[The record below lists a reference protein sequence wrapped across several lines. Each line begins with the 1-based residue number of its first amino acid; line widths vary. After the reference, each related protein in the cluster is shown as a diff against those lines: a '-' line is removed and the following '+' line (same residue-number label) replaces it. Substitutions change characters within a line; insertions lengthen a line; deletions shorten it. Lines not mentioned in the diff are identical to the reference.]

1 MRYIITRIKEDGTK
15 DYMYR
20 AFPTT
25 KFIDDKQ
32 LAMRMDGYAAQVK
45 SYHLKS
51 IKVNHIIEAVEEF

>member
-25 KFIDDKQ
+25 KWIENKQ
-32 LAMRMDGYAAQVK
+32 LAMRIDGYAVQVK
-45 SYHLKS
+45 SHHLNS
-51 IKVNHIIEAVEEF
+51 IKVNHIIEGEEP

>member
-25 KFIDDKQ
+25 KWIEDKQ
-32 LAMRMDGYAAQVK
+32 LAMSMDAFAVQVK
-45 SYHLKS
+45 SHHLNS
-51 IKVNHIIEAVEEF
+51 IKVNHIIEAVEL

>member
-25 KFIDDKQ
+25 KWIEDKQ
-32 LAMRMDGYAAQVK
+32 LAMRMDGFAVQVK
-45 SYHLKS
+45 SHHLNS
-51 IKVNHIIEAVEEF
+51 IKVNHIIEAAEL